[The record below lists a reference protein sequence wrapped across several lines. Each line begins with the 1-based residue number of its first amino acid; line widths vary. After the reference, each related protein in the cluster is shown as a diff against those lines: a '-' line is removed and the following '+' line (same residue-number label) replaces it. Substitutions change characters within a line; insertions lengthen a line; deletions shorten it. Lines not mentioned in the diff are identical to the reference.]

1 MHLLDQDDSEIK
13 MSDCESQKSCDE
25 GDLELQAFK
34 DIIQN
39 NVDIYCNTKYCDYH
53 KFVAFL
59 SLNIVDII
67 KYIVQGIELASEITN
82 DPYFNLTYQYI
93 YDVYME
99 VFGDC
104 EDVDQVLTEE
114 ALIMLRISY

>member
-1 MHLLDQDDSEIK
+1 MDQYDSEIT

-25 GDLELQAFK
+25 GDLELQTFK
-34 DIIQN
+34 NIIQN
-39 NVDIYCNTKYCDYH
+39 NVEVYCNTKDCDYH

-59 SLNIVDII
+59 SLNIVDIV
-67 KYIVQGIELASEITN
+67 KYIVHGFELTSDITN
-82 DPYFNLTYQYI
+82 DPYFNLAYQYI

-99 VFGDC
+99 VFGDY

-114 ALIMLRISY
+114 AMTMLRISD